1 MDQDWQTEYHLQIQS
16 NIKPEKLTQ
25 FYGKNER
32 PAKSP
37 VLNPAQNSQGIIVK
51 DLVPKTIGTWKKTTT
66 ATRKQKK
73 QNI

>member
-1 MDQDWQTEYHLQIQS
+1 M
-16 NIKPEKLTQ
+16 
-25 FYGKNER
+25 GKNEW

-37 VLNPAQNSQGIIVK
+37 VLNPAQNFQGIIDK
-51 DLVPKTIGTWKKTTT
+51 DLVPKKIGTWKKTTT